1 MQYEVRFCSHC
12 ASPLQWLTVAEDG
25 GDVQRLRCAACG
37 WTHWNNPTPVLAA
50 IVEHEGRVLLARN
63 AAWPEKVF
71 GLITGFME
79 AGESPEEGVA
89 REVAEETGLK
99 AESLELISVH
109 EFLRMNQVI
118 IAFHVRASGQ
128 VRLSPEL
135 LEYRLLEPEKVQAWP
150 SGTGMALAKWLRS
163 RGHDPV
169 IRDFWKRAEQAQ
181 EAEASRADQD
191 TAAGLSRDAA

>member
-1 MQYEVRFCSHC
+1 MKPAIART
-12 ASPLQWLTVAEDG
+12 APPLQWVIQAEDG
-25 GDVQRLRCAACG
+25 GDVSRLRCPECG

-50 IVEHEGRVLLARN
+50 IVELDGKVLLARN

-150 SGTGMALAKWLRS
+150 SGTGMALAAAAQP
-163 RGHDPV
+163 GHDPV